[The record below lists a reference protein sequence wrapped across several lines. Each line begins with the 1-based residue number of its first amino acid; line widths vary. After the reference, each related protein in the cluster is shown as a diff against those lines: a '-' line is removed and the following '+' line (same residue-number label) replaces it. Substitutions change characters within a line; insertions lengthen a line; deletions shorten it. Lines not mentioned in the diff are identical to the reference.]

1 LFGNLPPPVDFLK
14 KRKSKDMSVSQSSED
29 KSPRNAVSSA
39 DSVSSLSDKE
49 VSASLSSKKKDY
61 RAKKEKEKAEPPA
74 SDPHSSLTQEK
85 AVTQK
90 DSTAETKKQ

>member
-1 LFGNLPPPVDFLK
+1 
-14 KRKSKDMSVSQSSED
+14 MSVSQSSED
-29 KSPRNAVSSA
+29 KSPRNAVVSSA
-39 DSVSSLSDKE
+39 DSISSLSDKE

-90 DSTAETKKQ
+90 DSTAQEKKQ